1 MNVTHHAT
9 TARLPLSNVANHN
22 QPQLASPLIS
32 PPTAADN
39 DAPEVADA
47 LDNPTALKKPSV
59 NAATGESWPT
69 HCARCLRN

>member
-32 PPTAADN
+32 PPQ
-39 DAPEVADA
+39 
-47 LDNPTALKKPSV
+47 
-59 NAATGESWPT
+59 
-69 HCARCLRN
+69 RQRIMMRLR

>member
-32 PPTAADN
+32 PPN
-39 DAPEVADA
+39 G
-47 LDNPTALKKPSV
+47 S
-59 NAATGESWPT
+59 G
-69 HCARCLRN
+69 

>member
-32 PPTAADN
+32 PQ
-39 DAPEVADA
+39 
-47 LDNPTALKKPSV
+47 
-59 NAATGESWPT
+59 
-69 HCARCLRN
+69 RQRIMMRLR